1 MGVKIHCRSAIR
13 GAAIHA
19 LHLHPTSKG
28 WRVQYSGDKD
38 QITVV
43 DGPFGKTR
51 EQDLIA
57 GYTLIQVSS
66 REEALEWSR
75 RFPNPVG
82 HGKPAQIEVRQ
93 VFEMEDFVQGEGVEK
108 FREIDA
114 KLAAEKTQ

>member
-1 MGVKIHCRSAIR
+1 
-13 GAAIHA
+13 
-19 LHLHPTSKG
+19 
-28 WRVQYSGDKD
+28 VQYSGDTD
-38 QITVV
+38 QTTVV

-57 GYTLIQVSS
+57 GYTLIQVNS